1 MNPGEGAAV
10 VDSDS
15 AGVIFAGDRAY
26 KLQAPGEPGCLTAAH
41 LRLVPVGLPGA
52 YGTVPDRAPVL
63 PAAGRPVV
71 LGASSRNS
79 TRRTR
84 ARVVGGGRSGATV
97 DIGRATAARAGPW
110 PEAVRVDSARPPEE
124 VVDMA
129 VAVLACHGGSP
140 CCEA

>member
-1 MNPGEGAAV
+1 MNPGDGAAV
-10 VDSDS
+10 VETHS
-15 AGVIFAGDRAY
+15 AVVILAGDRAS
-26 KLQAPGEPGCLTAAH
+26 KRKEPGEPGCLTAAH

-52 YGTVPDRAPVL
+52 YGTLPDRAPVL

-71 LGASSRNS
+71 LGASSRDS

-84 ARVVGGGRSGATV
+84 ARVVGGGRSGAAV
-97 DIGRATAARAGPW
+97 DIGRATALRAGPW
-110 PEAVRVDSARPPEE
+110 PEAVGVDSARPPEE